1 MTDETSGE
9 TEPQDAAEWITAL
22 GIVDV
27 ESGGAKAKEAR
38 EPLIDAGRKAL
49 SRGEC
54 SPRLIS
60 TPSRGSADECRGN
73 PGCAH
78 RPAEQG
84 PDQRH
89 TVTGLGSGGMNTA
102 TVNVPGHGPAH

>member
-1 MTDETSGE
+1 MCLRCLLVTDETSGE

-49 SRGEC
+49 SSGDQY
-54 SPRLIS
+54 
-60 TPSRGSADECRGN
+60 TT
-73 PGCAH
+73 AH
-78 RPAEQG
+78 LVFAGQPFPLRQ
-84 PDQRH
+84 
-89 TVTGLGSGGMNTA
+89 
-102 TVNVPGHGPAH
+102 